1 MSQSQT
7 ALLGVSQLIVWLLR
21 LLNLLTGV
29 LLVGMFI
36 GSFLF
41 EPLFLQVFADK
52 QPARIDPGLLL
63 PTLRVTVAL
72 TGPLIAAVHIMLS
85 RLLAM
90 IETVRTGDPF
100 VPENAVRM
108 KTIAWC
114 LLVTQLYSLVFGAMV
129 AIMNAAGSSID
140 WKFSINGWLAVLLMF
155 VLARVFEEGTR
166 LRADLEA
173 MI

>member
-1 MSQSQT
+1 VSRNQAT
-7 ALLGVSQLIVWLLR
+7 LLGVSQLIVWLLR

-29 LLVGMFI
+29 LLVGMLI

-41 EPLFLQVFADK
+41 EPLFVQVFANK
-52 QPARIDPGLLL
+52 QPPRIDPGLLL

-72 TGPLIAAVHIMLS
+72 TAPLIAAVHIMLS

-90 IETVRTGDPF
+90 IETVRNGDPF

-114 LLVTQLYSLVFGAMV
+114 LLVSQLYSLVFGAMV

-140 WKFSINGWLAVLLMF
+140 WTFSINGWLAVLLMF

-166 LRADLEA
+166 IRADLEA

>member
-1 MSQSQT
+1 VSQGYAT
-7 ALLGVSQLIVWLLR
+7 LLGVSRLLVWLFR
-21 LLNLLTGV
+21 LLNLATGA
-29 LLVGMFI
+29 LLVVMFV
-36 GSFLF
+36 GSFVF
-41 EPLFLQVFADK
+41 EPVFRDFFTK
-52 QPARIDPGLLL
+52 VPPRIDPGYLM
-63 PTLRVTVAL
+63 PTLRLWMVLVL
-72 TGPLIAAVHIMLS
+72 PMIAAVHIMFS

-114 LLVTQLYSLVFGAMV
+114 LLAVQLLGLLFGVMA
-129 AIMNAAGSSID
+129 AIMNAAGSTID
-140 WKFSINGWLAVLLMF
+140 WEFSMDGWLPVLLLF

-166 LRADLEA
+166 IRADLEA

>member
-1 MSQSQT
+1 VSQT
-7 ALLGVSQLIVWLLR
+7 NATLLGVSRLVVQLLR
-21 LLNLLTGV
+21 LLNLLMGV

-52 QPARIDPGLLL
+52 QPPRIDPGLLL
-63 PTLRVTVAL
+63 PTLRVTIVL
-72 TGPLIAAVHIMLS
+72 TGPLIAAIHIMLT

-90 IETVRTGDPF
+90 IETVRAGDPF

-114 LLVTQLYSLVFGAMV
+114 FLVTQMYGLLFGAMM
-129 AIMNAAGSSID
+129 AIMNAAGSNID
-140 WKFSINGWLAVLLMF
+140 WEFSINGWLGVLLLF

-166 LRADLEA
+166 IRADLQA

>member
-1 MSQSQT
+1 MSQGYAT
-7 ALLGVSQLIVWLLR
+7 LLGVSRLLVWLFR
-21 LLNLLTGV
+21 LLNLATGA
-29 LLVGMFI
+29 LLVVMFV
-36 GSFLF
+36 GSFVF
-41 EPLFLQVFADK
+41 EPVFRDFFTK
-52 QPARIDPGLLL
+52 VPPRIDPGYLM
-63 PTLRVTVAL
+63 PTLRLWMVLVL
-72 TGPLIAAVHIMLS
+72 PMIAAVHIMFS

-114 LLVTQLYSLVFGAMV
+114 LLAVQLLGLLFGVMA
-129 AIMNAAGSSID
+129 AIMNAAGSTID
-140 WKFSINGWLAVLLMF
+140 WEFSMDGWLPVLLLF

-166 LRADLEA
+166 IRADLEA

>member
-1 MSQSQT
+1 MSRNQAT
-7 ALLGVSQLIVWLLR
+7 LLRVSQLIVRLLR
-21 LLNLLTGV
+21 LLNLFTGV

-41 EPLFLQVFADK
+41 EPLFVQVFANK
-52 QPARIDPGLLL
+52 QPPRIDPGLLL

-72 TGPLIAAVHIMLS
+72 AGPLIAAVHIMLS

-90 IETVRTGDPF
+90 IETVRDGDPF

-166 LRADLEA
+166 IRADLEA